1 MSTLTLWDA
10 RPALRRRYA
19 RPYFADFVAFDTL
32 ARRAFGIPSSPSAP
46 SARAQGFV
54 PAAEVVRDGE
64 DALVRVEIPGI
75 DAEKDVAVEVNEHR
89 LVIKGE
95 RRDERSR
102 ESGGHTVRE
111 VRYGS
116 FRRSFTL
123 PEGVSADAVTATYDA
138 GVLNVRVAGAY
149 TQPEAPSAQ
158 RIEVTSGAS
167 NHAEPAE
174 ASEPAAAAEN
184 AENSEN

>member
-19 RPYFADFVAFDTL
+19 RPYFADFAAFDTL
-32 ARRAFGIPSSPSAP
+32 VRRAFGTPSAN
-46 SARAQGFV
+46 SATARAFV

-64 DALVRVEIPGI
+64 DAVVRVEIPGI

-116 FRRSFTL
+116 FRRSFSL

-138 GVLNVRVAGAY
+138 GILNVRVAGAY

-174 ASEPAAAAEN
+174 PAAAAEN
-184 AENSEN
+184 AESSEN